1 MEVFTDDEL
10 LREMRTGSNDA
21 FSEIYNK
28 YWDKTFMQ
36 AYDRLKD
43 IKQSQD
49 LTQDIFIRLWERRE
63 TLDIQNLPAY
73 LNTAVRNN
81 VFKLVANH
89 KINEDFYNIA
99 ERLLPY
105 SSAADHRLITDELI
119 KAFHSLVESMPP
131 QRKKIF
137 QLRYEQ
143 NLKTGAIAQQL
154 NITQKTVQ
162 NHLLSSYKDIRFLL
176 AQLLSMFIF
185 LFHFF
190 SF

>member
-1 MEVFTDDEL
+1 MEVFNDDEL
-10 LREMRTGSNDA
+10 LRQIKTGSSDA

-49 LTQDIFIRLWERRE
+49 LTQDIFIRLWERR
-63 TLDIQNLPAY
+63 TSLDIQNLPAY

-81 VFKLVANH
+81 VFKLVASH
-89 KINEDFYNIA
+89 KVNEDCYNIA
-99 ERLLPY
+99 ERLLPHS
-105 SSAADHRLITDELI
+105 SSADHQLITDELI
-119 KAFHSLVESMPP
+119 KAFHSLVDNMPP

-143 NLKTGAIAQQL
+143 DLKTGVIAQQL

-162 NHLLSSYKDIRFLL
+162 NHLLSSYRDIRFLL

-185 LFHFF
+185 LFQF
-190 SF
+190 SYF